1 MDLRFRQPG
10 RKGSSLAITE
20 EFGLTSEIWNAV
32 GIADV
37 PDVKKN

>member
-1 MDLRFRQPG
+1 LVDRFRG
-10 RKGSSLAITE
+10 LRDNDAITE